1 MALPISFR
9 WDDAFVHRLD
19 AARGDVPRSAFVRK
33 AVEAALSGSKQ
44 MMERPPP
51 KQEPSEAV
59 GERQVP
65 EHIATGQP
73 TVKPTH
79 PAYTNQLYEIEQA
92 RHGR

>member
-33 AVEAALSGSKQ
+33 AVEAALTGSKQ

-51 KQEPSEAV
+51 IDLPQEPD
-59 GERQVP
+59 
-65 EHIATGQP
+65 HIATGQP

-92 RHGR
+92 RRGR

>member
-44 MMERPPP
+44 MMERPPT
-51 KQEPSEAV
+51 KQEPSE
-59 GERQVP
+59 VP

-79 PAYTNQLYEIEQA
+79 PAYRHQLEQIEDA
-92 RHGR
+92 RRGR

>member
-33 AVEAALSGSKQ
+33 AVEAALTGSKQ

-51 KQEPSEAV
+51 IELPQEP
-59 GERQVP
+59 ERQVP

-92 RHGR
+92 RRGR

>member
-1 MALPISFR
+1 MQLDEALLER
-9 WDDAFVHRLD
+9 VEN
-19 AARGDVPRSAFVRK
+19 ARGDVPRQRWIARML
-33 AVEAALSGSKQ
+33 EAALTGSKQ

-92 RHGR
+92 RRGR